1 MTLKGTRPMNRYASE
16 PRLFALETAITDV
29 QQLPGGGWAVACH
42 DTIFRPAGGGQPDDH
57 GVLDI
62 GGAAYRVGGMHK
74 GKGGTYLHVDALPA
88 PPKSGMVAIQR
99 IDGERRE
106 RLSRLHTL
114 QHLFSAETPRT
125 VPGAVPGGTGL
136 RDDAAGAWLR
146 FRRAGGID
154 NDALRAVDEIV
165 HSHVLARLAVTA
177 ANAKSVADAEA
188 RYGGI
193 FRLDPAVT
201 LTGKVRLVVIAGVD
215 ANCCSGTHWDS
226 TDVGAYAMTIRRGAE
241 ADAVELHLAFAKG

>member
-1 MTLKGTRPMNRYASE
+1 MNRYASE

-29 QQLPGGGWAVACH
+29 QQRPGGGCAVACR
-42 DTIFRPAGGGQPDDH
+42 DTIFRPGGGGQPDDH
-57 GVLDI
+57 GFLDI
-62 GGAAYRVGGMHK
+62 DGAAYRVSGMHK
-74 GKGGTYLHVDALPA
+74 EKGSTYLHVDGLAA
-88 PPKSGMVAIQR
+88 PPNTGAPVVQR

-114 QHLFSAETPRT
+114 QHLFSAETPRI
-125 VPGAVPGGTGL
+125 VPGAVPDGTGL
-136 RDDAAGAWLR
+136 RDDASGAWLR

-154 NDALRAVDEIV
+154 DDALLAVEEFV
-165 HSHVLARLAVTA
+165 RSHGLARLDVTA

-188 RYGGI
+188 RHGRI

-226 TDVGAYAMTIRRGAE
+226 TDVGRYAMTICRSDE
-241 ADAVELHLAFAKG
+241 ADAVELRLAFAEG